1 MNLLKNRQGFNM
13 ATKNGGLK
21 MRTQTINI
29 YSFNELSEEAQEK
42 ALNDY
47 RESITE
53 IFWADEIIESL
64 KGLFEKC
71 NGITLKDWSLGDCQS
86 WLRVSFDRDEIGDFT
101 GKRAMSWIE
110 NNLLINIRIP
120 ENSLSMNGTRRKLA
134 KYGQYYRAGMIEPCP
149 FTGYCSDDDFLQ
161 DLISEVKQGTV
172 LKTAF
177 EGLAVTCQKLIQNE
191 MEYQQSEE
199 YIKEHFE
206 MNNCEFDEDG
216 NLI

>member
-1 MNLLKNRQGFNM
+1 MY
-13 ATKNGGLK
+13 TK
-21 MRTQTINI
+21 TISI
-29 YSFNELSEEAQEK
+29 YSFDELSEEAKEK
-42 ALNDY
+42 ALNEY
-47 RESITE
+47 RKGITE
-53 IFWADEIIESL
+53 IFWMYEIVESL

-71 NGITLKDWSLGDCQS
+71 HGVTLKDWSLGDCQS
-86 WLRVSFDRDEIGDFT
+86 WLRVSFDHDEIGDFT

-110 NNLLINIRIP
+110 NNLLVNIRYQYGISHIK
-120 ENSLSMNGTRRKLA
+120 ERVWKHECIKSINQIDGSFINNAGTIKS
-134 KYGQYYRAGMIEPCP
+134 CP
-149 FTGYCSDDDFLQ
+149 FTGYCADDDFLQ
-161 DLISEVKQGTV
+161 DLISEVKQGTD

-206 MNNCEFDEDG
+206 MNNCEFDEEG

>member
-1 MNLLKNRQGFNM
+1 
-13 ATKNGGLK
+13 

-29 YSFNELSEEAQEK
+29 YSFDELSEEAKEK

-47 RESITE
+47 REGMTE
-53 IFWADEIIESL
+53 IFGIDETVESL
-64 KGLFEKC
+64 KGLFKNC
-71 NGITLKDWSLGDCQS
+71 NGITLKNWSLGDCQS
-86 WLRVSFDRDEIGDFT
+86 WLNVTFENDEIGDFT

-110 NNLLINIRIP
+110 NNLLVNIRIP
-120 ENSLSMNGTRRKLA
+120 ENSFAMNGTRRKLA
-134 KYGQYYRAGMIEPCP
+134 QYGQYYRAGMIKCCP
-149 FTGYCSDDDFLQ
+149 FTGYCADDDFLQ
-161 DLISEVKQGTV
+161 DLISEVKQGTD

-191 MEYQQSEE
+191 QEYQQSEE